1 MAAMRSGG
9 VAIRVPRGHV
19 VLVARGWARH
29 RPCAAPCGLPR
40 TRGRK
45 SSYASCLTADYV
57 AYDDLP
63 WADEEIIREHAAELI
78 AMAESLGLS
87 DLRYASSNR
96 IVVTLTDH
104 VEPLGEYKFSERA
117 SFMLGHQIRAY
128 SDAVL
133 KNPGVSPDL
142 LAATPL

>member
-1 MAAMRSGG
+1 M
-9 VAIRVPRGHV
+9 
-19 VLVARGWARH
+19 
-29 RPCAAPCGLPR
+29 
-40 TRGRK
+40 
-45 SSYASCLTADYV
+45 TADYV

-63 WADEEIIREHAAELI
+63 WADEKVIRTHAADLI
-78 AMAESLGLS
+78 AMAESLGLA

-96 IVVTLTDH
+96 IVVRLTDH
-104 VEPLGEYKFSERA
+104 AETLAEYRLSERA
-117 SFMLGHQIRAY
+117 SFLLGRQIRAY

>member
-1 MAAMRSGG
+1 M
-9 VAIRVPRGHV
+9 
-19 VLVARGWARH
+19 
-29 RPCAAPCGLPR
+29 
-40 TRGRK
+40 
-45 SSYASCLTADYV
+45 TADYV

-63 WADEEIIREHAAELI
+63 WADEQIIRAHAAELI
-78 AMAESLGLS
+78 AMAKSLGLA

-96 IVVTLTDH
+96 IVVRRTDH
-104 VEPLGEYKFSERA
+104 VESLGVHKFSERA

-133 KNPGVSPDL
+133 RNPGVSPDL

>member
-1 MAAMRSGG
+1 
-9 VAIRVPRGHV
+9 V
-19 VLVARGWARH
+19 
-29 RPCAAPCGLPR
+29 
-40 TRGRK
+40 
-45 SSYASCLTADYV
+45 TADYV

-63 WADEEIIREHAAELI
+63 WADEEIIRAHAAELV

-87 DLRYASSNR
+87 DLRYASSDR

-117 SFMLGHQIRAY
+117 SFVLGHQMRAY